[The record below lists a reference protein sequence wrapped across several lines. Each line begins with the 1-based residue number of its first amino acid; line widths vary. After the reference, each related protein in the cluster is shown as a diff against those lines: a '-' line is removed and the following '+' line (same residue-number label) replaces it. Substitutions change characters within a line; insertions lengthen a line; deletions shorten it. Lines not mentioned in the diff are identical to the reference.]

1 MTEDGRY
8 LKSIENLFTK
18 EAIERKFGIELD
30 GEIES
35 YADVPLIIGKKL
47 ADKYPELKKE
57 LKNKKE
63 EIIRLE
69 KIVKELS
76 EDASKTE
83 LVEELKAISES
94 YRQSI
99 EESVFREC
107 YRKKEHGIK
116 IAKKMISLGQKP
128 KPVEIILTKIL
139 KDFKIL
145 TN

>member
-57 LKNKKE
+57 LKNKK
-63 EIIRLE
+63 RRDY
-69 KIVKELS
+69 KTKELS

-83 LVEELKAISES
+83 LVEELKVISES

-107 YRKKEHGIK
+107 YRKHGIK